1 MNLKNIF
8 NGKKSKSFAE
18 QLAAVKSIFKSSYE
32 QAIQL
37 NSEIAEDTKELKRN
51 DDVASYRL
59 DLIHRCYPDADLV
72 EKVVNKHTYEEMLQS
87 SKPLEDIYWFTSEEI
102 EEINNNYVS
111 RLMGACIAEKIK
123 AQ

>member
-1 MNLKNIF
+1 MCIILLVVLAVYLVGIVRSLK
-8 NGKKSKSFAE
+8 K
-18 QLAAVKSIFKSSYE
+18 
-32 QAIQL
+32 
-37 NSEIAEDTKELKRN
+37 LKRN

-72 EKVVNKHTYEEMLQS
+72 EKIVNKHTYEEMLQS
-87 SKPLEDIYWFTSEEI
+87 PKPLEDIYWFTPEEI

-111 RLMGACIAEKIK
+111 RLMRTCIAEKIK

>member
-1 MNLKNIF
+1 MENIICIILLVVLAVCLV
-8 NGKKSKSFAE
+8 GTVYCSVQEIKS
-18 QLAAVKSIFKSSYE
+18 L
-32 QAIQL
+32 
-37 NSEIAEDTKELKRN
+37 KELERN
-51 DDVASYRL
+51 DDVASYRI